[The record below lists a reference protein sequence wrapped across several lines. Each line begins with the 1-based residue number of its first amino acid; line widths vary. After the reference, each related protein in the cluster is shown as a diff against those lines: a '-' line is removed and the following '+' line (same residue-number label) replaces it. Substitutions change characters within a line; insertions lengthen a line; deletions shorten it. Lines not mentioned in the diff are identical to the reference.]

1 MQDNQLRGLNSFAGA
16 FTSNSNS
23 GGTSL
28 SWAYSV
34 IWMML
39 NNFFGCCIVP
49 RSNLIQL
56 LNRTPAVLILF
67 QTWFMGK
74 ERNSRDQDF
83 GGMYCAILTVNSS
96 VVSSGVIRIFGS
108 VVAELPLVATSN
120 DSQGQGYFQLL
131 FFCIEN
137 LLDSLNVRNLVL
149 PAADEAE
156 SIWIKK
162 FGFKKI
168 TEDQLKQYRR
178 DYQMMVF
185 QGTSML
191 HKSVSRS

>member
-1 MQDNQLRGLNSFAGA
+1 MISLGDSIALLGLLPPTPILEVHHLAGLTPEQFDPIA
-16 FTSNSNS
+16 ESDTSR
-23 GGTSL
+23 L
-28 SWAYSV
+28 D
-34 IWMML
+34 
-39 NNFFGCCIVP
+39 
-49 RSNLIQL
+49 LIP
-56 LNRTPAVLILF
+56 NMVY
-67 QTWFMGK
+67 G
-74 ERNSRDQDF
+74 RNSRDQDF